1 MYNVRCKY
9 AKLQTSVPH
18 TKKTAATLHFLHQL
32 TFSPFFFPNSKP
44 ISQIQNENPQLNTNI
59 PTNSATKHALTLY
72 M

>member
-32 TFSPFFFPNSKP
+32 TFSSFFFQTQSLFPKFKMKILNST
-44 ISQIQNENPQLNTNI
+44 PQF
-59 PTNSATKHALTLY
+59 PNSATKPALTLY